1 MIVMPER
8 SLRVLRSRSVLIA
21 GIWSRDAVVV
31 GALHLIGALVKFW
44 LLTTTVLVHR

>member
-8 SLRVLRSRSVLIA
+8 SPRVLRSRSVPIA
-21 GIWSRDAVVV
+21 ETWSRDAVVV
-31 GALHLIGALVKFW
+31 VALHLIAALVKFW